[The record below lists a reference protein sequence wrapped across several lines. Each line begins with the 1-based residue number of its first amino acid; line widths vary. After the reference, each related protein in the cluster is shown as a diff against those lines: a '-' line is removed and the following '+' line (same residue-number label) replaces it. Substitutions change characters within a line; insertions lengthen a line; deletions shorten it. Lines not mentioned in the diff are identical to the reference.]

1 MENDQAADD
10 DDKYNSD
17 DSQSILQP
25 IEHVEVA
32 TQQMH
37 HHTTPESPQGKRMY
51 HHDDNDKAKR
61 IRKTKTEKSIDSAVG
76 SFTAAVKEAD
86 MLFFKA
92 EQDRQNIEME
102 RMDIKKA
109 MVQSQK
115 EMDER
120 RLSVS

>member
-17 DSQSILQP
+17 DSRSILQP

-32 TQQMH
+32 TPQMH
-37 HHTTPESPQGKRMY
+37 HNTTPEIPQGERKY
-51 HHDDNDKAKR
+51 DHDGNDKAKI

-76 SFTAAVKEAD
+76 SFTAAMKEAD
-86 MLFFKA
+86 MLFLKA

-102 RMDIKKA
+102 RMNVMKA

>member
-32 TQQMH
+32 TPQMH
-37 HHTTPESPQGKRMY
+37 HNTTPEIPQGERKY
-51 HHDDNDKAKR
+51 DHDGNDKAKI

-76 SFTAAVKEAD
+76 SFTAAMKEAD
-86 MLFFKA
+86 MLFLKA

-102 RMDIKKA
+102 RRQWCSLKK
-109 MVQSQK
+109 K
-115 EMDER
+115 WTKDDCR
-120 RLSVS
+120 